1 MSEEKPSPPQSLNI
15 NGGQFSG
22 GVQIGQAGRDLTQ
35 TQRIASGNTEKQLTS
50 AEVVEL
56 ITQIEN
62 LFETSELPKEYKEK
76 AIKHIESAKD
86 EAQAKE
92 PDKDFATKS
101 LQRATK
107 VLKEANEA
115 VGAGEGLWKKLE
127 PVTTQLAPWLGV
139 VAKTL
144 LFM

>member
-1 MSEEKPSPPQSLNI
+1 MPEEKPSQSLSI
-15 NGGQFSG
+15 SGGQFSG
-22 GVQIGQAGRDLTQ
+22 GVQVGQAGRDLTQ
-35 TQRIASGNTEKQLTS
+35 TQRIVSGNTEKQLTV

-56 ITQIEN
+56 ISQLEN
-62 LFETSELPKEYKEK
+62 LFETSDLPTDQKEK
-76 AIKHIESAKD
+76 AVKHLESAKE
-86 EAQAKE
+86 EAQAKD

-115 VGAGEGLWKKLE
+115 VGAGEELWKKLE
-127 PVTTQLAPWLGV
+127 PVATQLAPWLGIA
-139 VAKTL
+139 AKTL

>member
-1 MSEEKPSPPQSLNI
+1 MTEEKPSQSLNI
-15 NGGQFSG
+15 SGGQFSG
-22 GVQIGQAGRDLTQ
+22 GVQVGQAGRDLSQ
-35 TQRIASGNTEKQLTS
+35 TQRIVSGNTEKQLTV

-56 ITQIEN
+56 ISQLEN
-62 LFETSELPKEYKEK
+62 LFETSDLPTDQKEK
-76 AIKHIESAKD
+76 AVKHLESAKE
-86 EAQAKE
+86 EAQAKD

-127 PVTTQLAPWLGV
+127 PVATQLAPWLGIA
-139 VAKTL
+139 AKTL

>member
-1 MSEEKPSPPQSLNI
+1 MTEEKPSQSLNI
-15 NGGQFSG
+15 SGGQFSS
-22 GVQIGQAGRDLTQ
+22 GVQVGQAGRDLSQ
-35 TQRIASGNTEKQLTS
+35 TQRIVGGNAEKQLTV

-56 ITQIEN
+56 ISQLEN
-62 LFETSELPKEYKEK
+62 LFETSDLPTDQKEK
-76 AIKHIESAKD
+76 AIKHLESAKE
-86 EAQAKE
+86 EAQAKD

-127 PVTTQLAPWLGV
+127 PVATQLAPWLGIA
-139 VAKTL
+139 AKTL